1 MHPSRRSA
9 ANWNHSFLAATWV
22 IAVVRPACDSA
33 ELLAVVRVC
42 FVLDFLRD
50 ANLALFLRVITLDGG

>member
-1 MHPSRRSA
+1 MFHGVGTVNA
-9 ANWNHSFLAATWV
+9 G
-22 IAVVRPACDSA
+22 VRPVCDSA

-50 ANLALFLRVITLDGG
+50 ANLASFLRVITLDGG